1 MKLTLPLVVVV
12 FYTQTNFQDNLLN
25 FTLHTTTTT
34 TTTTKLY

>member
-12 FYTQTNFQDNLLN
+12 VLYAQTNFQDNLLK

-34 TTTTKLY
+34 TKIY